1 MRTVRLN
8 ETALRN
14 VIKKV
19 IKEEAGDMALFMDN
33 KKQFDKCLKSAP
45 PAVQKKGQI
54 LHLCSCCRKRS

>member
-45 PAVQKKGQI
+45 PAVQK
-54 LHLCSCCRKRS
+54 RSNTSFM